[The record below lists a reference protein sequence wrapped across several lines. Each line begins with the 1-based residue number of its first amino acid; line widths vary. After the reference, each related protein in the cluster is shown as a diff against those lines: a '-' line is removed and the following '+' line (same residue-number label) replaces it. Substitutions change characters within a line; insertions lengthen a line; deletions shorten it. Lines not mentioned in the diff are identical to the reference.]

1 MRHLLLIALDPS
13 ILSMLFLGLAIVWM
27 LMDEKDRTRPLLV
40 VAMVLN
46 MFYGYLLNF
55 VMGKENGLVPWKYDY
70 VLARLDGA
78 LGISAATIASSLQGA
93 ARWPLEIVY
102 LLMVPMMVVWFLV
115 ARRNRLTRPL
125 TLAYITVL
133 LLGLT
138 LYAMLPACGPMYAFG
153 KQWLHPPVVAPIAIR
168 MAGNPNAFPSLHL
181 ATALIF
187 VLLSAGPAS
196 RTFSLSFFIA
206 TALATI
212 STGEHYVIDLV
223 GGVAFGCLAVT
234 IGQRR
239 IKLALLWLALVLT
252 WTLSIRWASEYW
264 IDHPDLLRIFAAFT
278 VTCVIGAVAF
288 EWRHAPQ
295 AAPAPD
301 QLSAGALVESAGA
314 E

>member
-27 LMDEKDRTRPLLV
+27 LLDEKDRTRPLLV

-78 LGISAATIASSLQGA
+78 LGISAAAIASSLQGA

-115 ARRNRLTRPL
+115 ARRNGLTRPL

-138 LYAMLPACGPMYAFG
+138 LYAMLPACGPLYAFG
-153 KQWLHPPVVAPIAIR
+153 K
-168 MAGNPNAFPSLHL
+168 
-181 ATALIF
+181 
-187 VLLSAGPAS
+187 
-196 RTFSLSFFIA
+196 
-206 TALATI
+206 
-212 STGEHYVIDLV
+212 
-223 GGVAFGCLAVT
+223 AV
-234 IGQRR
+234 
-239 IKLALLWLALVLT
+239 
-252 WTLSIRWASEYW
+252 
-264 IDHPDLLRIFAAFT
+264 
-278 VTCVIGAVAF
+278 
-288 EWRHAPQ
+288 
-295 AAPAPD
+295 AAPARGCADRHPHGRESEC
-301 QLSAGALVESAGA
+301 LSLLASGYSADFRAAFHRAGKPNILSFLFHCHCSGHDLDRRALRHRSRGRRGLRMPGG
-314 E
+314 